1 MDDYIVNLIKDIML
15 GVTSLGSGSGVL
27 TKTPETFNAALFKGV
42 NSISQ
47 SAVMPIAYVF
57 LGLIFM
63 LELYNITIRTDGQ
76 AGSMGF
82 EIPFK
87 VMFKLA
93 ICKIAVDSTP
103 LILAAIFS
111 VSNQVILN
119 MGGVFGSHSISVLG
133 DIATMKESIA
143 AMDFGVKLMTSVQV
157 TIIWLI
163 FKFSTM
169 AIMLVIIGRMIQI
182 YVMMAIAAIPM
193 ATMANADLS
202 SIGKNFLKSFAAVCV
217 QGTLIYIVLNMY
229 GTLVGSIATSF
240 DNTNITAVLFEAL
253 LYSLV
258 LVMAIFATG
267 RISKSICN
275 AM

>member
-15 GVTSLGSGSGVL
+15 GVTNLGSGSGIL
-27 TKTPETFNAALFKGV
+27 TKTPETFNIALFNGV
-42 NSISQ
+42 NSISKN
-47 SAVMPIAYVF
+47 AVMPIAYVF

-76 AGSMGF
+76 AGTMGF

-119 MGGVFGSHSISVLG
+119 MGSVFGSHSVSVLHN
-133 DIATMKESIA
+133 IAEMQLTIQN
-143 AMDFGVKLMTSVQV
+143 MDFGVKLMTSVQV
-157 TIIWLI
+157 TIIWLV

-169 AIMLVIIGRMIQI
+169 AIMLVVIGRMIQI
-182 YVMMAIAAIPM
+182 YMMMAIASIPM
-193 ATMANADLS
+193 VTMANADLS
-202 SIGKNFLKSFAAVCV
+202 SVGKNFLKSFAAVCI
-217 QGTLIYIVLNMY
+217 QGVLIYIVLNMY
-229 GTLVGSIATSF
+229 GTLVGSIASTTEF
-240 DNTNITAVLFEAL
+240 TNITAALFEAL

>member
-15 GVTSLGSGSGVL
+15 GVTNLGSGSGVL
-27 TKTPETFNAALFKGV
+27 TKTPETFNVALFNGV
-42 NSISQ
+42 NSISK

-76 AGSMGF
+76 AGTMGF
-82 EIPFK
+82 EIPFR

-119 MGGVFGSHSISVLG
+119 MGSVFGSHSVSVIHNI
-133 DIATMKESIA
+133 DIMQNTIAT
-143 AMDFGVKLMTSVQV
+143 MDFGVKLMTSVQV
-157 TIIWLI
+157 TIIWLV

-169 AIMLVIIGRMIQI
+169 AIMLVVIGRMIQI

-202 SIGKNFLKSFAAVCV
+202 SVGKNFLKSFAAVCV
-217 QGTLIYIVLNMY
+217 QGTLIYVVLNMY

-240 DNTNITAVLFEAL
+240 DSTDITSVLFEAL

>member
-1 MDDYIVNLIKDIML
+1 MDDYIVNLIKDVML
-15 GVTSLGSGSGVL
+15 GVTDLGSGSGVL
-27 TKTPETFNAALFKGV
+27 TKTPETFNAALFNGV

-47 SAVMPIAYVF
+47 SAVMPIAYVL

-63 LELYNITIRTDGQ
+63 LELYNITIRTEGQ
-76 AGSMGF
+76 AGTMGF

-111 VSNQVILN
+111 ISNEVILN
-119 MGGVFGSHSISVLG
+119 MGSVFGSNSVSVIHNI
-133 DIATMKESIA
+133 DIMQNTIA
-143 AMDFGVKLMTSVQV
+143 DMDFGVKLMTSVQV

-182 YVMMAIAAIPM
+182 YMMMAIASIPM
-193 ATMANADLS
+193 ATMANADFS

-217 QGTLIYIVLNMY
+217 QGTLIYIVLSMY
-229 GTLVGSIATSF
+229 GTLVGSVATSF
-240 DNTNITAVLFEAL
+240 DSTNITAVLFEAL

>member
-15 GVTSLGSGSGVL
+15 GVTNLGSGSGVL
-27 TKTPETFNAALFKGV
+27 TKTPETFNVALFNGV
-42 NSISQ
+42 NSISK
-47 SAVMPIAYVF
+47 SAVMPVAYVF

-76 AGSMGF
+76 AGTMGF

-111 VSNQVILN
+111 VSNEVILN
-119 MGGVFGSHSISVLG
+119 MGNVFGSHSVSVLANI
-133 DIATMKESIA
+133 DTMKETIA
-143 AMDFGVKLMTSVQV
+143 TMDFGVKLMTSVQV
-157 TIIWLI
+157 TIIWLV
-163 FKFSTM
+163 FKFSAM
-169 AIMLVIIGRMIQI
+169 AIMLVVIGRMIQI

-202 SIGKNFLKSFAAVCV
+202 SVGKNFLKSFAAVCV

-229 GTLVGSIATSF
+229 GTLVGSIASTTEF
-240 DNTNITAVLFEAL
+240 TNITAALFEAL

>member
-1 MDDYIVNLIKDIML
+1 MDNYIVNLIKDVML
-15 GVTSLGSGSGVL
+15 GVTDLGSGSGIL
-27 TKTPETFNAALFKGV
+27 TKTPETFNAALYNGV

-47 SAVMPIAYVF
+47 SAVMPVAYVF

-76 AGSMGF
+76 AGTMGF
-82 EIPFK
+82 EIPFRL
-87 VMFKLA
+87 MFKLA

-111 VSNQVILN
+111 VSNEVILN
-119 MGGVFGSHSISVLG
+119 MGGVFGSHSVSVLANI
-133 DIATMKESIA
+133 DTMKDTIAT
-143 AMDFGVKLMTSVQV
+143 MDFGVKLMTSVQV
-157 TIIWLI
+157 TIIWLV

-169 AIMLVIIGRMIQI
+169 AIMLVVIGRMIQI

-202 SIGKNFLKSFAAVCV
+202 SVGKNFLKSFAAVCI

-229 GTLVGSIATSF
+229 GTLVGSIATSI
-240 DNTNITAVLFEAL
+240 DNTDITAVLFEAL

>member
-15 GVTSLGSGSGVL
+15 GVTNLGSGSGIL
-27 TKTPETFNAALFKGV
+27 TKTPETFNVALFNGV
-42 NSISQ
+42 NSISK

-76 AGSMGF
+76 AGTMGF
-82 EIPFK
+82 EIPFR

-111 VSNQVILN
+111 VSNEVILN
-119 MGGVFGSHSISVLG
+119 MGSVFGSHSVSVIHNI
-133 DIATMKESIA
+133 DIMQNTIATM
-143 AMDFGVKLMTSVQV
+143 DFGAKLMTSVQV
-157 TIIWLI
+157 TIIWLV

-169 AIMLVIIGRMIQI
+169 AIMLVVIGRMIQI
-182 YVMMAIAAIPM
+182 YVMMAIASIPM

-202 SIGKNFLKSFAAVCV
+202 SVGKNFLKSFAAVCI

-240 DNTNITAVLFEAL
+240 DPKDITAVLFEAL

>member
-1 MDDYIVNLIKDIML
+1 MDNYIVNLIKDVML
-15 GVTSLGSGSGVL
+15 GVTDLGSGSGIL
-27 TKTPETFNAALFKGV
+27 TKTPETFNAALYNGV

-47 SAVMPIAYVF
+47 SAVMPVAYVF

-76 AGSMGF
+76 AGTMGF
-82 EIPFK
+82 EIPFRL
-87 VMFKLA
+87 MFKLA

-103 LILAAIFS
+103 LILATIFS
-111 VSNQVILN
+111 VSNEVILN
-119 MGGVFGSHSISVLG
+119 MGGVFGSHSVSVLANI
-133 DIATMKESIA
+133 DTMKESIA

-157 TIIWLI
+157 TIIWLV

-169 AIMLVIIGRMIQI
+169 AIMLVVIGRMIQI

-202 SIGKNFLKSFAAVCV
+202 SVGKNFLKSFAAVCI

-229 GTLVGSIATSF
+229 GTLVGSIATSI
-240 DNTNITAVLFEAL
+240 DPKDITAVLFEAL

-258 LVMAIFATG
+258 LVMAILATG

>member
-1 MDDYIVNLIKDIML
+1 MDDYIVNLIKDVML
-15 GVTSLGSGSGVL
+15 GVTNLGSGSGVL
-27 TKTPETFNAALFKGV
+27 TKTPETFNVALFNGV
-42 NSISQ
+42 TSISK
-47 SAVMPIAYVF
+47 SAVMPVAYVF

-76 AGSMGF
+76 AGTMGF
-82 EIPFK
+82 EIPFR

-111 VSNQVILN
+111 VSNEVILN
-119 MGGVFGSHSISVLG
+119 MGNVFGSQSVSVLAN
-133 DIATMKESIA
+133 INTMKESIA

-157 TIIWLI
+157 TIIWLV

-169 AIMLVIIGRMIQI
+169 AIMLVVIGRMIQI

-202 SIGKNFLKSFAAVCV
+202 SVGKNFLKSFAAVCI

-229 GTLVGSIATSF
+229 GTLVGSITTSI
-240 DNTNITAVLFEAL
+240 DNTDITAVLFEAL

>member
-1 MDDYIVNLIKDIML
+1 MEDYILNLIKDVML
-15 GVTSLGSGSGVL
+15 GVTDLGSGSGVL
-27 TKTPETFNAALFKGV
+27 TKTPETFNVALFNGV

-47 SAVMPIAYVF
+47 SAVMPVAYVF

-76 AGSMGF
+76 AGTMGY

-111 VSNQVILN
+111 VSNEVILN
-119 MGGVFGSHSISVLG
+119 MGGVFGSHSVSVLHNI
-133 DIATMKESIA
+133 DAMKETIA
-143 AMDFGVKLMTSVQV
+143 NMDFGVKLMTSVQV
-157 TIIWLI
+157 TIIWLV

-182 YVMMAIAAIPM
+182 YIMMAIAAIPM

-202 SIGKNFLKSFAAVCV
+202 SVGKNFLKSFAAVCV

-229 GTLVGSIATSF
+229 GTLVGSVATSI
-240 DNTNITAVLFEAL
+240 DNTDITAVLFEAL

>member
-1 MDDYIVNLIKDIML
+1 MNLIKDVML
-15 GVTSLGSGSGVL
+15 GVTDLGSGSGVL
-27 TKTPETFNAALFKGV
+27 TKTPETFNAALFNGV

-47 SAVMPIAYVF
+47 SAVMPIAYVL

-63 LELYNITIRTDGQ
+63 LELYNITIRTEGQ
-76 AGSMGF
+76 AGTMGF

-111 VSNQVILN
+111 ISNEVILN
-119 MGGVFGSHSISVLG
+119 MGSVFGSNSVSILG
-133 DIATMKESIA
+133 DIAIMQNTIA
-143 AMDFGVKLMTSVQV
+143 DMDFGVKLMTSVQV

-182 YVMMAIAAIPM
+182 YMMMAIASIPM
-193 ATMANADLS
+193 ATMANADFS

-217 QGTLIYIVLNMY
+217 QGTLIYIVLSMY
-229 GTLVGSIATSF
+229 GTLVGSVASTTEF
-240 DNTNITAVLFEAL
+240 TNITAALFEAL